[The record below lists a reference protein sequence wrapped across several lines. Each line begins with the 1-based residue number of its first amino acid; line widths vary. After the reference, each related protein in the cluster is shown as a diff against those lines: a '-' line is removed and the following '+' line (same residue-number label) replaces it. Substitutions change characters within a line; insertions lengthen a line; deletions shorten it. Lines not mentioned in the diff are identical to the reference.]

1 MNKILTLFYCLI
13 ALLVCKEPYPSE
25 KDVLLI
31 DENNFGFALREFKY
45 LLILFYSTDDPNCQ
59 EFIPEYEKI
68 ASILKKDNFVLAKID
83 ADKSPLI
90 IRHFNVQIFP
100 SIMLLKKT
108 VPVDYK
114 GEKKQEQIISW
125 LKEQTKKE
133 YKILGTKEELEEFKK
148 QHDLCLIFFGKNDN
162 IRNEI
167 DLAERKMDDIP
178 MGIVNSEELIKENAK
193 SEDKKEYFI
202 LFTKFDEQKYYLHDL
217 KSEKIIDFY
226 NLYSTPKVIDFA
238 AQTSPVLFNKRFPSL
253 VIFTSKKI
261 KNWDESKELLTKI
274 WPKVNKKVKLFR
286 SNYDEGMSVKLSEF
300 CGVKDENIPKIFI
313 VDPVSENP
321 FKYEFKGKINEDN
334 LVKFVE
340 DWENKKLKP
349 FLRSEPEPDPEDND
363 GDVYVVVGKTFKKE
377 VLDND
382 KDVLMYF
389 YAPWCK
395 HCKEFYPNYEK
406 LARKLKAKNP
416 NLIMAKMDATENDI
430 EYFPINKYP
439 TIKFYPGNAKNKE
452 PLHFNNRQ
460 TIVELL
466 DFIKSNAYHK
476 VNGEDYDTKKDV
488 LEIVSEETDL

>member
-1 MNKILTLFYCLI
+1 MNKIIFFYSLI
-13 ALLVCKEPYPSE
+13 FLISLILCKEPYPSE

-45 LLILFYSTDDPNCQ
+45 ILILFYSADDPNCQ

-68 ASILKKDNFVLAKID
+68 ASTLKKDNYVLAKID
-83 ADKSPLI
+83 SDKSPQI

-108 VPVDYK
+108 SPIDYK

-148 QHDLCLIFFGKNDN
+148 QHDLCLIFFGKDDN
-162 IRNEI
+162 NKIRNEI
-167 DLAERKMDDIP
+167 DRAERKMDDMP
-178 MGIVNSEELIKENAK
+178 MGMVNSEELIKENAK

-253 VIFTSKKI
+253 VFFTSKKI
-261 KNWDESKELLTKI
+261 KNWDESKELLTKL

-286 SNYDEGMSVKLSEF
+286 ANYDEGMSVKLSEF

-313 VDPVSENP
+313 VDPISENP
-321 FKYEFKGKINEDN
+321 FKYEFKGEINEEN
-334 LVKFVE
+334 LVKFVD

-349 FLRSEPEPDPEDND
+349 FLRSEPVPDPEDND
-363 GDVYVVVGKTFKKE
+363 GDVYIVVGKTFKKE

-406 LARKLKAKNP
+406 LARKLKAKNH
-416 NLIMAKMDATENDI
+416 N
-430 EYFPINKYP
+430 
-439 TIKFYPGNAKNKE
+439 
-452 PLHFNNRQ
+452 
-460 TIVELL
+460 
-466 DFIKSNAYHK
+466 FIKIKY
-476 VNGEDYDTKKDV
+476 
-488 LEIVSEETDL
+488 